1 MDKGVIGVD
10 IYNILAAPSYQY
22 SVSMFDDDGEGTIT
36 PTTAH
41 WFYVQPEG
49 IMIQLPDEGD
59 KKEVYLWKAKEEMD
73 DKTRQVFNRIKTACN
88 QYGYGFTIQDFGN
101 GNLPKKF
108 SHMAMRNR
116 EESKL
121 DESMSGTPRRSFYK
135 VNEAKL
141 VIIHDK
147 SIDENIRG
155 SRTRNIKEMFIECG
169 GERYR
174 VPAYLPIGRALTYHI
189 GSGGSIDDQVSMYLK
204 NAYGDIRT
212 LERISKAGTHS
223 GNMGLSGKAKRYL
236 NELKNNIRM
245 VSRPMGYPVM
255 CDCIREIPRVGVDRL
270 KRHTSRYA
278 AFPSLEG
285 DDARVMSKYDI
296 LNSFANKDMYRGV
309 INDIIN
315 DDRLARRAAAKVSGG
330 DVVFSKPYELLLDS
344 ASDITQNVQRVAG
357 DLSKLIECDVIDGV
371 SINDVISHVLEVI
384 AQSEVITPQQAKLVI
399 ELAGCATTSPVK
411 QPPVIPELVDLNEWI
426 IATTSKKLLDER
438 K

>member
-10 IYNILAAPSYQY
+10 IYNILAAPSYKY

-41 WFYVQPEG
+41 WFYVQPDG
-49 IMIQLPDEGD
+49 IMIQLPDIDD
-59 KKEVYLWKAKEEMD
+59 KKEVYLWKAKDEID

-88 QYGYGFTIQDFGN
+88 QYGFGFTIQDFGN

-121 DESMSGTPRRSFYK
+121 DESLSGTARRSFYK

-155 SRTRNIKEMFIECG
+155 SRSRNIKEMFIECN

-174 VPAYLPIGRALTYHI
+174 IPAYLPIGRALTYHI
-189 GSGGSIDDQVSMYLK
+189 GSGGSIEDPVSSYLK
-204 NAYGDIRT
+204 KAYNDIRS
-212 LERISKAGTHS
+212 LERVSKASASS
-223 GNMGLSGKAKRYL
+223 GHNGLGGKARRYL
-236 NELKNNIRM
+236 QELKNNIRLI
-245 VSRPMGYPVM
+245 SRPMSYPVM
-255 CDCIREIPRVGVDRL
+255 CDCIREIPRIGMERL

-278 AFPSLEG
+278 AFPNLES

-296 LNSFANKDMYRGV
+296 LNAYANRETYRNV
-309 INDIIN
+309 IGDIIG
-315 DDRLARRAAAKVSGG
+315 DDILARRAASKVSGG
-330 DVVFSKPYELLLDS
+330 DVKFSQPYELLLDS
-344 ASDITQNVQRVAG
+344 TSDITHNVQRVAG
-357 DLSKLIECDVIDGV
+357 DLSKLIECNEIDGE
-371 SINDVISHVLEVI
+371 SIQDVISHVLEVI
-384 AQSEVITPQQAKLVI
+384 AQSEAITPQQAKLVI
-399 ELAGCATTSPVK
+399 ELAGNATTVPTAKPQV
-411 QPPVIPELVDLNEWI
+411 VPELVGLNEWI
-426 IATTSKKLLDER
+426 MSTTSQKTLD
-438 K
+438 

>member
-49 IMIQLPDEGD
+49 IMIQLPDDGD
-59 KKEVYLWKAKEEMD
+59 KKEVYLWKAKDELDE
-73 DKTRQVFNRIKTACN
+73 KTRQVFNRIKTACN
-88 QYGYGFTIQDFGN
+88 QYGFGFTIQDFGN

-135 VNEAKL
+135 VNEAQL

-147 SIDENIRG
+147 SIDENIMG
-155 SRTRNIKEMFIECG
+155 SRTRNIKEMFIECN

-174 VPAYLPIGRALTYHI
+174 VPAYLPIGRALTYHL
-189 GSGGSIDDQVSMYLK
+189 GSGGAIDDPVSAYLK
-204 NAYGDIRT
+204 NAYNDIRV
-212 LERISKAGTHS
+212 LERVSKAGTRG
-223 GNMGLSGKAKRYL
+223 GNIGLGGKAKRYL
-236 NELKNNIRM
+236 NELKNNIRL
-245 VSRPMGYPVM
+245 VARPMGYPVM
-255 CDCIREIPRVGVDRL
+255 CDCIREIPKIGVDRL
-270 KRHTSRYA
+270 KRHTTRYS
-278 AFPSLEG
+278 AFPALES

-296 LNSFANKDMYRGV
+296 LNAYANRDTYRNV
-309 INDIIN
+309 INDIVG
-315 DDRLARRAAAKVSGG
+315 DERLSRRAASKVCGG
-330 DVVFSKPYELLLDS
+330 DVVFTKPYELLLDS

-357 DLSKLIECDVIDGV
+357 DLSKLIACDVVDGV
-371 SINDVISHVLEVI
+371 SVNDVISHVLEVI
-384 AQSEVITPQQAKLVI
+384 AQSETISPPQAKLVI
-399 ELAGCATTSPVK
+399 ELAGCATSTSPMK
-411 QPPVIPELVDLNEWI
+411 QEPVIPELAGLNEWI
-426 IATTSKKLLDER
+426 MSTSTKKVLD
-438 K
+438 